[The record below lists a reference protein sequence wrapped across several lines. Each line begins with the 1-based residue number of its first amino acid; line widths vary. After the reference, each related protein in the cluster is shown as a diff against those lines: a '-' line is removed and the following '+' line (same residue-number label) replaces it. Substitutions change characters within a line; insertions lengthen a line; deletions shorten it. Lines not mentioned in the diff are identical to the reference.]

1 MPPPSEARAAV
12 ALVIGISDY
21 LRSDAVTSL
30 RYATRD
36 AKALARVLA
45 DPAFCAFP
53 RDRVAVLTQQRARRD
68 QVVHHLSKWL
78 PEKAKGAELVLIYF
92 ACHGMVQAVGE
103 RQEGFLLPYDGDP
116 DDVVTRGIAMKDVG
130 NWIDGIA
137 ASAVVVCLDCCHAG
151 KVILRGPTIPRDLE
165 LSPGVI
171 QTIGGRGRFL
181 IASCDAGQKSLEAE
195 ELGHGLFTYHLLR
208 GLRGAGDRDRDGKV
222 GVAELFTYVSS
233 AVASDAQKRFGRE
246 QRPWTSAVWAD
257 EVYISRCSQH
267 EVEDDGPDPGA
278 LPPNLEQLIAAGDDQ
293 SLLQFLR
300 EVMNRAD
307 VAFLPETF
315 RCLAHSSEAV
325 RRQAKKTIQSLGWNK
340 VETAVEEIAHQA
352 DREAIGAILDGLAA
366 FQAHHQI
373 VHLLNR
379 LVTVLQGDLRNRA
392 ILMLERK
399 KLGLELDKVANLFSD
414 MRSPYRIEKAL
425 GQGLFTAAYLATA
438 EGSGLKVVV
447 CVLRDEFASQPAMR
461 AQFIDLAHRSVPLVH
476 HNLVVTREA
485 RGFPE
490 QNIYYA
496 VRDYID
502 GVTLQRLL
510 ESGKRFEAV
519 QIFEIIRQLL
529 DSLRPFHE
537 RGFHHGAIKPS
548 NIFITQGDRVVLG
561 DPSLSLQGMTVH
573 MDRLSYDYRYVPPE
587 MFRKDAVL
595 EPRSDL
601 YSLGCVAYELACD
614 EPPYVSD
621 NIWDLAAKHG
631 REPIPPP
638 SSRGSRLGQQGDR
651 FLLHLLASTPSQR
664 FRTLTEAHAALAWG
678 QDAFLPAPAC
688 VRTETPILSIQ
699 DVPSVRL
706 LQDESLLGAREQQS
720 VLSLT
725 RTTLS
730 GSATGFHPIPSE
742 KVHSGII
749 GEHYELLEKIGQGG
763 MGYVYKARD
772 RRLGR
777 EVAVK
782 ILHWIDSDRAHRFAA
797 EAEALARLQHPN
809 IVPIYDAGSSESGQ
823 FIVMPMIRGGTL
835 REHMRDYL
843 SNPREAVA
851 LLEKIARAVQYAH
864 EQGIVHRDLKPGNIL
879 LDENGEPHIT
889 DFGLAKF
896 QRQTD
901 PSTTMEVEAPL
912 VGTPAYMSPE
922 QWSGDASPASDIYA
936 LGTMLYEL
944 LTGQRPFTKEKL
956 HELVWSH
963 TFQPPPSPH
972 TIRPTVPRDLATICL
987 KCLEKEPSAR
997 YRSAEEF
1004 AADLSRCLH
1013 GQAVLA
1019 KPRFWRR
1026 VQAFFLGRSS

>member
-30 RYATRD
+30 RYAARD
-36 AKALARVLA
+36 ARALARVLA
-45 DPAFCAFP
+45 NPAFCAFP

-130 NWIDGIA
+130 NWIDSIA

-208 GLRGAGDRDRDGKV
+208 GLRGAGDRDGDGKV

-257 EVYISRCSQH
+257 EVYISRCAPQ
-267 EVEDDGPDPGA
+267 EVEDPGPGA
-278 LPPNLEQLIAAGDDQ
+278 LPPDLKELIAAGDDQ
-293 SLLQFLR
+293 SLLRFLI

-307 VAFLPETF
+307 EAFLPETF
-315 RCLAHSSEAV
+315 RCLAHSNEAV
-325 RRQAKKTIQSLGWNK
+325 RRQAKKTIQSFGWNK
-340 VETAVEEIAHQA
+340 VETAVEGIAHQA

-392 ILMLERK
+392 IMLLERK

-447 CVLRDEFASQPAMR
+447 RVLRDEFASQPALR

-485 RGFPE
+485 RAFPE

-529 DSLRPFHE
+529 DALRPFHE

-548 NIFITQGDRVVLG
+548 NIFITQGDRVMLG

-587 MFRKDAVL
+587 MFRKDAAL

-601 YSLGCVAYELACD
+601 YSLGCVAYELACN
-614 EPPYVSD
+614 EPPFVSD
-621 NIWDLAAKHG
+621 SVWDLAAKHC
-631 REPIPPP
+631 REPIPSPAL
-638 SSRGSRLGQQGDR
+638 RGSRLGQEGDR
-651 FLLHLLASTPSQR
+651 FLLRLLAPTPSQR
-664 FRTLTEAHAALAWG
+664 TLAE
-678 QDAFLPAPAC
+678 APAGLDDGLDAGDD
-688 VRTETPILSIQ
+688 IDIA
-699 DVPSVRL
+699 PSMECLPRSFDTGPSARL
-706 LQDESLLGAREQQS
+706 LRDESLLNAREAES
-720 VLSLT
+720 MVSLT
-725 RTTLS
+725 QTTP
-730 GSATGFHPIPSE
+730 SALQGAPDAMQSE
-742 KVHSGII
+742 QVHSRIT
-749 GEHYELLEKIGQGG
+749 GEHYELLGKIGRGG

-782 ILHWIDSDRAHRFAA
+782 MLPYISSDRAHRFAA

-809 IVPIYDAGSSESGQ
+809 IVPIYDAGSSDSGQ

-835 REHMRDYL
+835 GQHLQDYL
-843 SNPREAVA
+843 SNPRAAVA
-851 LLEKIARAVQYAH
+851 LLEKIARAVHYAH

-901 PSTTMEVEAPL
+901 PSTTQEVEAPL

-922 QWSGDASPASDIYA
+922 QWSGDASPASDIYS
-936 LGTMLYEL
+936 LGAILYQL
-944 LTGQRPFTKEKL
+944 LTGQLPFKAEKMR
-956 HELVWSH
+956 ELAWSH
-963 TFQPPPSPH
+963 SVQLPSSPLK
-972 TIRPTVPRDLATICL
+972 IRPTVHRDLSAICL
-987 KCLEKEPSAR
+987 KCLQKDPNAR
-997 YRSAEEF
+997 YRSAAEF
-1004 AADLSRCLH
+1004 GDDLSHWLH
-1013 GQAVLA
+1013 GRPVEAR
-1019 KPRFWRR
+1019 PGFWIRFRE
-1026 VQAFFLGRSS
+1026 FFSGGSS